1 MASVSH
7 DLFGFEH
14 FACKKWSS
22 HGRVGCA
29 FLATRAQW
37 EAEHTT
43 LIGLII
49 YAVDS
54 GCIGRLLIVIRWVVL
69 PYGWFSCF
77 ALLTSMVRISLIK
90 SWRAVSYGRATALR
104 GRILQILILM
114 RSRLFRFL
122 EDKRYVVLVLVYLVV
137 QEALLHCAIF
147 FWTFNGWDQA

>member
-22 HGRVGCA
+22 HGRVGRA
-29 FLATRAQW
+29 FLTACAQR

-54 GCIGRLLIVIRWVVL
+54 GCIGGLLIMIR
-69 PYGWFSCF
+69 
-77 ALLTSMVRISLIK
+77 
-90 SWRAVSYGRATALR
+90 
-104 GRILQILILM
+104 
-114 RSRLFRFL
+114 
-122 EDKRYVVLVLVYLVV
+122 
-137 QEALLHCAIF
+137 
-147 FWTFNGWDQA
+147 